1 MALTQRRVA
10 RWRARVRITGGLLG
24 LSGALISALAYTIY
38 GTHVLRWEPQTN
50 IITWALWSLEAV
62 LSFRIYKKQVAD
74 DLATYAEELVASLGC
89 CTITALLLA
98 RAVTAGA
105 NPFGPVEWVD
115 GVSALLF
122 AVVFGVYRHS
132 LKLGDVWPATL
143 AFQGV
148 MIFSAFPLVR
158 STLENPWGE
167 PLWPW
172 VLWTAGFALQFLCAF
187 LRQDGARGY
196 RTLLTPLNYLF
207 WHALIAG
214 IVYMNAVR

>member
-1 MALTQRRVA
+1 MALKQREIA
-10 RWRARVRITGGLLG
+10 RSRARVRIAGGLLG
-24 LSGALISALAYTIY
+24 LLGAVISALAYMAY
-38 GTHVLRWEPQTN
+38 GAHVLRWEPETN
-50 IITWALWSLEAV
+50 IITWGLWSLEAA
-62 LSFRIYKKQVAD
+62 LSFRIYKRQTRD
-74 DLATYAEELVASLGC
+74 DLATYAEEWVASLGC
-89 CTITALLLA
+89 CTVTALLFA
-98 RAVTAGA
+98 RAIVAGTD
-105 NPFGPVEWVD
+105 PFGPVEWVD
-115 GVSALLF
+115 GVSVLLF
-122 AVVFGVYRHS
+122 AIVFGIYRHS
-132 LKLGDVWPATL
+132 LKFNDVWPATL

-158 STLENPWGE
+158 STLENPSGE

-187 LRQDGARGY
+187 LRQDGARGH